1 MRAFWLL
8 FLVILVIMA
17 YTCHSCQESFKSKAG
32 LSKHQKTC
40 VKTKKT
46 RSDGLERRR
55 QRQQEAQSGEENFD
69 LAVGLEETAKA
80 KQFFPS
86 VK

>member
-40 VKTKKT
+40 VKIKKT
-46 RSDGLERRR
+46 RSDGLERRQ
-55 QRQQEAQSGEENFD
+55 QRQQDAQSEEENHHFA
-69 LAVGLEETAKA
+69 LGLEDIEKA
-80 KQFFPS
+80 GQIFPS
-86 VK
+86 ES